1 MSIEFPDTSVS
12 TVDKALSVLQL
23 FSESQP
29 NMGLSEIARQLGW
42 DKSNV
47 QRYVAD
53 LVLHGLL
60 EQSPR
65 DKTYF
70 LGPSLTRL
78 SMMRDLTHPVASEVQ
93 RALDDLSQATGE
105 TAHASIRIGDRLSI
119 IGVVETKI
127 RGTRVYVDP
136 AEAQPFHATA
146 AGLAFLSASP
156 EPTVRKILT
165 DGLER
170 FTPDTEVDCRKLM
183 EKIRTVQEKG
193 YARASGTYEA
203 DVVGIAAPVVGF
215 QGDAIGA
222 VAVATP
228 AARFRGGSEN
238 TISRHVME
246 TALRISKVYGAN

>member
-1 MSIEFPDTSVS
+1 MSIKYQELNVS

-53 LVLHGLL
+53 LASHGIL

-65 DKTYF
+65 DKSYF

-78 SMMRDLTHPVASEVQ
+78 SMMRDLTHPVANEVK
-93 RALDDLSQATGE
+93 RALDDLSKATGE

-119 IGVVETKI
+119 MGVVETKI

-156 EPTVRKILT
+156 EATVRKLLAVS
-165 DGLER
+165 LER
-170 FTPDTEVDCRKLM
+170 YTPDTEVDRSKLM
-183 EKIRTVQEKG
+183 ARIRAVREKG
-193 YARASGTYEA
+193 YAKASGTCEV
-203 DVVGIAAPVVGF
+203 DVVGIAAPIVGF
-215 QGDAIGA
+215 RGDAIGA

-228 AARFRGGSEN
+228 AARFRDGSEK
-238 TISRHVME
+238 TISRNVME
-246 TALRISKVYGAN
+246 TALRVSRVYGAN